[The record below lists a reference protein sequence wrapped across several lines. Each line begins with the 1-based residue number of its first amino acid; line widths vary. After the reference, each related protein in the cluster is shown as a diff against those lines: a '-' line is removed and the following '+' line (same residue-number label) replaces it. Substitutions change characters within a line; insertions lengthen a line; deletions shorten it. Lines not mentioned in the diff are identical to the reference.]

1 MPVALLE
8 ILSAGLKKIEK
19 REFQIKQ
26 LGKRK
31 FT

>member
-19 REFQIKQ
+19 REFQKKQ
-26 LGKRK
+26 LEKEVR
-31 FT
+31 